1 MMPKNEWSVPHQTP
15 ILLNDDIHV
24 WRASL
29 EVPSARLEYLYR
41 MLSEDEVIRAKQY
54 CFEQDRRRFII
65 RRGLLRRILSGYL
78 GQSPS
83 KISFSYNSYG
93 KPALASI
100 SGKPTLYFNMSH
112 SCGLAIYAIT
122 RSQEVGVDIERIRPS
137 ENAEDIVKRFF
148 SSREKAEFS
157 TLPERIKKQA
167 FFTCWTRKE
176 AYIKARGEGLSHPL
190 DQFSVSL
197 IPGEP
202 ARLLSCHNDSC
213 ETERWDLRELTVN
226 ARYVATLAFE
236 GRHDSKLRCFHVKS
250 DHCLVEKD
258 LK

>member
-1 MMPKNEWSVPHQTP
+1 MMSKNEWSMPHQTP
-15 ILLNDDIHV
+15 RLLNDEIHV

-29 EVPSARLEYLYR
+29 EVPSARLEYFR
-41 MLSEDEVIRAKQY
+41 RILSEDEIDRAMQY
-54 CFEQDRRRFII
+54 CFERDRRRFII
-65 RRGLLRRILSGYL
+65 RRALLRRILGGYL
-78 GQSPS
+78 GRSPQELC
-83 KISFSYNSYG
+83 FCYNRYG
-93 KPALASI
+93 KPALVSMI
-100 SGKPTLYFNMSH
+100 GDPTFYFNVSH
-112 SCGLAIYAIT
+112 SDGLARYAIT
-122 RSQEVGVDIERIRPS
+122 RSRQVGVDIEYVRPV
-137 ENAEDIVKRFF
+137 EDAEDIVKRFF

-157 TLPERIKKQA
+157 TLPESIKQQA

-197 IPGEP
+197 IPGGP
-202 ARLLSCHNDSC
+202 ARLLSCHNDIC

-236 GRHDSKLRCFHVKS
+236 GRHDSNLRCFHVKS
-250 DHCLVEKD
+250 DHCFVEED